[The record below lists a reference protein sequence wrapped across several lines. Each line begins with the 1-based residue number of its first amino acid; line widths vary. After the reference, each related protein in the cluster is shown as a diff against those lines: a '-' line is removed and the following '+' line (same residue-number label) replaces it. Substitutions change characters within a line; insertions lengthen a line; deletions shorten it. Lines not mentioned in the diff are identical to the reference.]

1 MKVGAGQSGFSLI
14 ELMIA
19 VAIMGIII
27 AVALPSYQDYV
38 VRSNRG
44 VGVSKLMEMA
54 SRQEQYF
61 LNNQLYADT
70 LTKLGYP
77 DPYYVDSDGDMGTV
91 GSAIYQ
97 LSIKLPITA
106 STNTFDIEAA
116 PLNFQTRDDDATDP
130 KDCRTLSLDEQGV
143 KGQSGLGTRCWN

>member
-1 MKVGAGQSGFSLI
+1 MKVDARQSGFSLI

-44 VGVSKLMEMA
+44 VGVSKLMELA

-61 LNNQLYADT
+61 LNNQRYADT
-70 LTKLGYP
+70 LAKLGYP
-77 DPYYVDSDGDMGTV
+77 DPYYVDSDGDMGV
-91 GSAIYQ
+91 AGSAIYQ
-97 LSIKLPITA
+97 LSITA
-106 STNTFDIEAA
+106 STNTTFDIQAV
-116 PLNFQTRDDDATDP
+116 PLNFQTRDDGAADP
-130 KDCRTLSLDEQGV
+130 KDCRTLTLDEQGV
-143 KGQSGLGTRCWN
+143 KGQSGLSTRCWN

>member
-1 MKVGAGQSGFSLI
+1 MKVRAGQSGFSLI

-97 LSIKLPITA
+97 LSITA
-106 STNTFDIEAA
+106 STNTTFDIQAA
-116 PLNFQTRDDDATDP
+116 PLNFQTRDDGATDP